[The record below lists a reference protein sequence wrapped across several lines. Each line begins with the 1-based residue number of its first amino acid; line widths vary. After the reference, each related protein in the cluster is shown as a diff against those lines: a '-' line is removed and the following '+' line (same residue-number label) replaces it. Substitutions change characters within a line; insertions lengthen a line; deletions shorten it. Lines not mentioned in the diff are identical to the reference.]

1 MKTDLTSSTRKKTRN
16 GEGNTYKFRNGY
28 RTVIES
34 KGRVITATGRTMTE
48 SRNKAKAKLSQLPNL
63 EGTRPDAKNLYFGEF
78 ISHWLNEEHKSQ
90 IAHSTYIRYRSLLHT
105 HLLPLLGKKK
115 IQEINKSH
123 ITSLLRQMSSKE
135 QSPRSQQQARALL
148 SVAFNYAVKEEIIS
162 FNPVLKTSSIRQN
175 RQEINPLT
183 LDEARLLVWKHE
195 GSVMEARLRIALF
208 YGLRQGEA
216 LGLQWKDI
224 DFNTSQLHIAKQ
236 LQNIDGSKIFVE
248 LKSRASKRTLELDS
262 VTLDSLARHK
272 LAQDTEYPRGWNTLD
287 LVFPS
292 ESGQPKD
299 DRVDSRQ
306 WKKALA
312 TCKISER
319 RLHDAR
325 HTAAT
330 ILYDQ
335 GADIE
340 VIRRFLGNASVE
352 LTSKTY
358 VHHSARALRGAANL
372 IGAINEL

>member
-1 MKTDLTSSTRKKTRN
+1 MKSDPTSETRKKARN

-48 SRNKAKAKLSQLPNL
+48 SRNKAKEKLQSLPNI
-63 EGTRPDAKNLYFGEF
+63 EGTRADAKNLIFGDF
-78 ISHWLNEEHKSQ
+78 MRNWLKFEHKQQ
-90 IAHSTYIRYRSLLHT
+90 IAHSTYIRYGSLLNT
-105 HLLPLLGKKK
+105 HILPALGLRK
-115 IQEINKSH
+115 IQEITKVPISNLFK
-123 ITSLLRQMSSKE
+123 QMAFKG
-135 QSPRSQQQARALL
+135 QSPRSQQQTRALL
-148 SVAFNYAVKEEIIS
+148 SVAFNYAVKEELIA
-162 FNPVLKTSSIRQN
+162 FNPVLKTSAIRQI

-183 LDEARLLVWKHE
+183 LSEAKLLVWKHE

-224 DFNTSQLHIAKQ
+224 DFETSQIHISKQ

-248 LKSRASKRTLELDS
+248 LKSKSSKRTLELDS
-262 VTLDSLARHK
+262 ITLDSLSRHR
-272 LAQDTEYPRGWNTLD
+272 LVQITSHPNGWNPLD

-292 ESGQPKD
+292 EAGEPKD

-312 TCKISER
+312 MCKISER

-358 VHHSARALRGAANL
+358 VHHSSRALRGAANL